1 MIFTGAPLLHPGN
14 SGTQMRTLSPTWP
27 ASDLP
32 TLRLRE
38 TTAAA
43 PEVKDVVQALKAEL
57 LTISVMDW
65 YVLL

>member
-1 MIFTGAPLLHPGN
+1 
-14 SGTQMRTLSPTWP
+14 MRTLSPTWP